1 MTPNRRQTWVF
12 DLDNTLHYASPH
24 IFPHMNRSMTEYVM
38 RHLGLE
44 EIEASALRRRYWLQY
59 GATLL
64 GLMKHHQTDPDHFL
78 HETHQFPELA
88 RMVIREMGLRG
99 LLVRLPGRKV
109 VFSNAPEHYCKAVL
123 DVLGIRDLFDAVFTI
138 EHTGFR
144 PKPDA
149 RGFRT
154 LFRNHRV
161 DPKRSIMVEDSLENL
176 KTARRLGMRTV
187 WIARRP
193 GALKVRRPGYVDLM
207 VTDLRAMTRA
217 LGKLG

>member
-1 MTPNRRQTWVF
+1 
-12 DLDNTLHYASPH
+12 
-24 IFPHMNRSMTEYVM
+24 
-38 RHLGLE
+38 
-44 EIEASALRRRYWLQY
+44 
-59 GATLL
+59 
-64 GLMKHHQTDPDHFL
+64 MKHHQTDPDHFL

-99 LLVRLPGRKV
+99 LLIRLPGRKV
-109 VFSNAPEHYCKAVL
+109 VFSNAPERYCQAVL

-138 EHTGFR
+138 EHTGYR

-154 LFRNHRV
+154 LFHNHRV
-161 DPKRSIMVEDSLENL
+161 DPKRSIMVEDSLANL

-217 LGKLG
+217 LGKLR